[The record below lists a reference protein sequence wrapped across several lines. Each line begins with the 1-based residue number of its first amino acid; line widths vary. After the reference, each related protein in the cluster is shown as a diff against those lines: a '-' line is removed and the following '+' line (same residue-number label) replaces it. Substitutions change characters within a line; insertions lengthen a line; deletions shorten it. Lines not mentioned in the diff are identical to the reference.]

1 MFVYLP
7 VCLSYISLKQA
18 NSNSIFFHKQIMQL
32 SFNRIVARSI
42 QKTNIQRL
50 IFLYYEMLDEKL
62 AHFSPLYKSN
72 IKVHTNGSTV
82 HPFKGIFFTYFAI
95 ERSIKGVMLN

>member
-1 MFVYLP
+1 
-7 VCLSYISLKQA
+7 
-18 NSNSIFFHKQIMQL
+18 MQL
-32 SFNRIVARSI
+32 SFDRIVARFI

-72 IKVHTNGSTV
+72 IKVHRKREHSTSFQKNV
-82 HPFKGIFFTYFAI
+82 FTYVAI
-95 ERSIKGVMLN
+95 EQFIKGVMLN